1 MAESLLVR
9 KAGGGLKIEETL
21 QNFTVAAGQTITA
34 GTFVDVIQSPLE
46 KGLTYNFN
54 DASTYNGTATAIQAI
69 KLDDTRVVVLYTTSS
84 TSATAKIIK
93 IENNVV
99 TEQGTPISVGT
110 GDNVKGILLDTNK
123 LFIQFHNTSIQRLIA
138 VIVTVNNLT
147 LTLQSDFT
155 ITNHTVIGSG
165 SNLTKMSNT
174 SVISSYKLND
184 FNDSAIIR
192 IFNISNNTITSP
204 NWYNEGTSIGGVQSV
219 TELTSTKLLYIRT
232 NSSGVKAGKIFDFS
246 GTALSG
252 GTLTT
257 LYSSNSDFIV
267 KKINSSLCILV
278 DFGTN
283 DNTYFINTNITNN
296 TMTITP
302 PQNAPIDIIGS
313 YSGNF
318 DIFDGKIGVISG
330 RSDASGFSPFG
341 TIVLFSISG
350 TNITYQTPYSFTNF
364 DARVVGSLL
373 LDYNKIAVFY
383 RNDAFGDKGQ
393 VIIIEAKTL
402 ITNTTAEKVSGLAKT
417 GGTAGQTIEVYV
429 NT

>member
-1 MAESLLVR
+1 
-9 KAGGGLKIEETL
+9 
-21 QNFTVAAGQTITA
+21 
-34 GTFVDVIQSPLE
+34 
-46 KGLTYNFN
+46 
-54 DASTYNGTATAIQAI
+54 
-69 KLDDTRVVVLYTTSS
+69 
-84 TSATAKIIK
+84 
-93 IENNVV
+93 
-99 TEQGTPISVGT
+99 
-110 GDNVKGILLDTNK
+110 
-123 LFIQFHNTSIQRLIA
+123 
-138 VIVTVNNLT
+138 
-147 LTLQSDFT
+147 
-155 ITNHTVIGSG
+155 
-165 SNLTKMSNT
+165 
-174 SVISSYKLND
+174 
-184 FNDSAIIR
+184 
-192 IFNISNNTITSP
+192 
-204 NWYNEGTSIGGVQSV
+204 
-219 TELTSTKLLYIRT
+219 
-232 NSSGVKAGKIFDFS
+232 
-246 GTALSG
+246 
-252 GTLTT
+252 
-257 LYSSNSDFIV
+257 
-267 KKINSSLCILV
+267 
-278 DFGTN
+278 
-283 DNTYFINTNITNN
+283 
-296 TMTITP
+296 MTITL